1 MPKAGKTLAA
11 GGRLRSGSALR
22 LKQILVPVDFSDC
35 SHKALEYAF
44 PFARQF
50 HADITLLHVVH
61 IDYYAANSEY
71 TTFDYPELIEE
82 MERAGKKQL
91 EALARLVAKQCPVK
105 TAIQIGHAGSS
116 IVETAKRRGTDLI
129 IISTHGRTGFKRIFL
144 GSTTEYVVRY
154 APCPVLIVRQK
165 EHDFI

>member
-11 GGRLRSGSALR
+11 GGRLQSGPALR

-35 SHKALEYAF
+35 SHKALEYALS
-44 PFARQF
+44 FARQF

-91 EALARLVAKQCPVK
+91 EALARLIVKQCPVQ
-105 TAIQIGHAGSS
+105 TAIQTGHAGSI

-165 EHDFI
+165 EHEFI